1 MENEPFNKTKY
12 GVYLTPETMEKVEQL
27 YKKDNAESKSIFIER
42 AIEFYCGYLTA
53 ENYREYF
60 PSVITSTFDAKL
72 QRMEDRMATLLY
84 KQAVELAML
93 LHVIAATND
102 VDDMNLSQLRGVC
115 NQEVSRTH
123 GKIKFEDAVRYQ
135 KG

>member
-1 MENEPFNKTKY
+1 MDTQPKKTKF
-12 GVYLTPETMEKVEQL
+12 GLSISTETLKKVEQL
-27 YKKDNAESKSIFIER
+27 YKGDNAECKSEFIER
-42 AIEFYCGYLTA
+42 AVEFYCGYLTA

-93 LHVIAATND
+93 LHVIAAAND
-102 VDDMNLSQLRGVC
+102 VDDMNLSQLRGLC
-115 NQEVSRTH
+115 NQEVSNTH
-123 GKIKFEDAVRYQ
+123 GKIQFEDAVRYQ

>member
-1 MENEPFNKTKY
+1 MNQPFNKTKY
-12 GVYLTPETMEKVEQL
+12 SIYLTPETMEKVEQL

-72 QRMEDRMATLLY
+72 QRMEDRMARLLY
-84 KQAVELAML
+84 KHSVELAML
-93 LHVIAATND
+93 HHVIAALND

-115 NQEVSRTH
+115 NQEVSRTN
-123 GKIKFEDAVRYQ
+123 GKIIFEDAVRYQ

>member
-1 MENEPFNKTKY
+1 MNETPKKTKY

-27 YKKDNAESKSIFIER
+27 YKGDNAENRSVFIER

-72 QRMEDRMATLLY
+72 QRMEDRMARLLY
-84 KQAVELAML
+84 KHSVELGML
-93 LHVIAATND
+93 LHVVAATND
-102 VDDMNLSQLRGVC
+102 IDDINLSQLRGLC
-115 NQEVSRTH
+115 NQEVSRTN
-123 GKIKFEDAVRYQ
+123 GQIKFEDAVRYQ

>member
-1 MENEPFNKTKY
+1 MNQPFNKTKY
-12 GVYLTPETMEKVEQL
+12 SIYLTPETMEKIEQL

-42 AIEFYCGYLTA
+42 AIEFYCGYLTS

-72 QRMEDRMATLLY
+72 QRMEDRMARLLY
-84 KQAVELAML
+84 KHSVELAIL
-93 LHVIAATND
+93 HHVIAALND
-102 VDDMNLSQLRGVC
+102 VDDMNLSQLRGLC
-115 NQEVSRTH
+115 NQEVSRTN
-123 GKIKFEDAVRYQ
+123 GQIKFEDAVRYQ

>member
-1 MENEPFNKTKY
+1 MNQPFNKTKY
-12 GVYLTPETMEKVEQL
+12 SIYLTPEAMEKVEQL

-72 QRMEDRMATLLY
+72 QRMEDRMARLLY
-84 KQAVELAML
+84 KHSVELAML
-93 LHVIAATND
+93 HHVIAAIND

-115 NQEVSRTH
+115 NQEVSRTN
-123 GKIKFEDAVRYQ
+123 GKIIFEDAVRYQ